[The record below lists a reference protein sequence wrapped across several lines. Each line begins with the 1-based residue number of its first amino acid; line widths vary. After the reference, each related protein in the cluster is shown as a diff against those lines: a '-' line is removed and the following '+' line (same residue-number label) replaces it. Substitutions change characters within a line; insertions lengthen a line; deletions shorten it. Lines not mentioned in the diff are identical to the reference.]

1 MFKPMLLASI
11 SWSGQ
16 LEKKQVRPNSFVL
29 FRAEMIELGE
39 EFVVYHDFG
48 KCCKRIYIFRRR

>member
-16 LEKKQVRPNSFVL
+16 LEKKQVRSNFFEL
-29 FRAEMIELGE
+29 FRAEMIKVGE
-39 EFVVYHDFG
+39 EFVKY
-48 KCCKRIYIFRRR
+48 